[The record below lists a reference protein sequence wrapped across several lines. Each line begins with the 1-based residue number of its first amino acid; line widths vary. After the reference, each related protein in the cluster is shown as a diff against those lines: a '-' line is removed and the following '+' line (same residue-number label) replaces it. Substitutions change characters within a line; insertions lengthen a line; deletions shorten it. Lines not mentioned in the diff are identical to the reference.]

1 MTSTK
6 RQVFYSFHYEPDNWR
21 ASIVRNI
28 GVVEGNRIVSDND
41 WEEVKRG
48 GDAAI
53 KRWIDSNMEYRS
65 CLIVLIGA
73 HTAGRKWIDYE
84 ISHAWTKG
92 MGVVGIYIHNLKDRF
107 GQKAPMGDNPF
118 RRFTINGV
126 PLSNIVR
133 CYNPDPYNVR
143 NDISDHLGTLVEE
156 AIAIRGRY
164 GK

>member
-65 CLIVLIGA
+65 CLIVLT
-73 HTAGRKWIDYE
+73 HERNPQAGL
-84 ISHAWTKG
+84 
-92 MGVVGIYIHNLKDRF
+92 VVR
-107 GQKAPMGDNPF
+107 
-118 RRFTINGV
+118 
-126 PLSNIVR
+126 
-133 CYNPDPYNVR
+133 
-143 NDISDHLGTLVEE
+143 
-156 AIAIRGRY
+156 
-164 GK
+164 